1 MHQIGIIFYVYKL
14 GQSYQQIGIILNYI
28 FVLRMFVTLW
38 RHNWPTSF
46 PSIVRKCQPIIP
58 GHYHEDADFYEGDLA
73 NNWTMQKKI
82 CNIYS
87 IIYLQHWYGQCTLIQ
102 SSHNLVKLPFVCLI
116 CGNAWQIA
124 MVISFDVLQPSIRTI
139 ISKDSYI

>member
-28 FVLRMFVTLW
+28 FVFRMFVTLW

-73 NNWTMQKKI
+73 NNWTMQKKD
-82 CNIYS
+82 
-87 IIYLQHWYGQCTLIQ
+87 LQHIQ
-102 SSHNLVKLPFVCLI
+102 YHIPSALVWPMYSHSKFTQFSQAPFCLSHL
-116 CGNAWQIA
+116 WQRMANCNGHFFWCFTAINQNYN
-124 MVISFDVLQPSIRTI
+124 FQG
-139 ISKDSYI
+139 